1 MKIRLV
7 WFLAPAVLVAFL
19 CFCTQPAMAQAPPPD
34 PGQQG
39 EFTGE
44 NVDTGAAALD
54 TGPEATE
61 LSEAG
66 VEANETT
73 ESPEAGVEA
82 KESPSALSTHISAV
96 GTTSPTAQDLDVD
109 DGAVNDGNF
118 DLQEISEVDTPG
130 AK

>member
-19 CFCTQPAMAQAPPPD
+19 CFCTQPAMAQAPAPTPD

-54 TGPEATE
+54 TGPEA
-61 LSEAG
+61 
-66 VEANETT
+66 T

>member
-1 MKIRLV
+1 MKNRLI
-7 WFLAPAVLVAFL
+7 WFLAPAVLVVFL
-19 CFCTQPAMAQAPPPD
+19 CFSTQPAMAQASVPGPD
-34 PGQQG
+34 QGQQG
-39 EFTGE
+39 EFNGE

-54 TGPEATE
+54 TDPEATE

-66 VEANETT
+66 EANDAGGETM
-73 ESPEAGVEA
+73 
-82 KESPSALSTHISAV
+82 ESPSSLSTHISAV
-96 GTTSPTAQDLDVD
+96 GTTASTAQDLDVD